1 MFKMRKSFGL
11 GLAAAISFAC
21 IEGSQAE
28 TYPSRPITMV
38 VATEAGGTTDM
49 LARLIGEK
57 FQKRLGQPVI
67 VENRPGA
74 GNIIGTSYVAK
85 AKPDGYTLLMGSSSP
100 LTVNP
105 AIYATLPYDAQRD
118 FQPICLLA
126 FGRIIIVA
134 NASLPVTNLK
144 EMISYSKIHPGETT
158 YATPGNGTTQHLIGE
173 MLKGETGLDM
183 RMVPYRGSGPALTD
197 VLAGRVSFMVDN
209 LNTSLPQV
217 RAGTLHAIA
226 VTSADRVETAPD
238 IPTVAES
245 GVPGFAVN
253 AWVGLVGPIG
263 MPRDAVNTL
272 FRSLSEILHEP
283 DVKEKLATA
292 GLDIDGGSPEKLSEQ
307 IRSEI
312 VRYREIIKKANI
324 QIQ

>member
-11 GLAAAISFAC
+11 GLAAAITFAC
-21 IEGSQAE
+21 IEVSQAE

-49 LARLIGEK
+49 VARLIGEK

-74 GNIIGTSYVAK
+74 GNVIGTSYVAK

-118 FQPICLLA
+118 FQPISLLA
-126 FGRIIIVA
+126 FGRIVIVA

-144 EMISYSKIHPGETT
+144 EMISYSKAHPGETT

-173 MLKGETGLDM
+173 MLKSETGLDM

-197 VLAGRVSFMVDN
+197 VLGGRVSFMVDN

-217 RAGTLHAIA
+217 RAGGLHAIA

-245 GVPGFAVN
+245 GAPGFAVN
-253 AWVGLVGPIG
+253 SWIGLVGPIG
-263 MPRDAVNTL
+263 MPRDIVDTL
-272 FRSLSEILHEP
+272 FQSLAEILHEP

-292 GLDIDGGSPEKLSEQ
+292 GLDIDGGSPEKLSQQ